1 MYVKLVAIAIQ
12 HSFFSF
18 LFFFSRGA
26 FSGVIM
32 LYLQS
37 FFFFFFFEHVA
48 WLPRV
53 MPVVLRVL
61 WPDLFYSIDLGG
73 SFLTMI
79 NNHNKSTK
87 NRESICHLLSIQT
100 NKHIAQSSNPSRLGM
115 HDVLPVPDPGSPS
128 HRLRMQLRGS

>member
-1 MYVKLVAIAIQ
+1 
-12 HSFFSF
+12 
-18 LFFFSRGA
+18 
-26 FSGVIM
+26 
-32 LYLQS
+32 
-37 FFFFFFFEHVA
+37 
-48 WLPRV
+48 

-61 WPDLFYSIDLGG
+61 LPDLFYSIDLGG